1 MTYLRRVSA
10 AAAVRKKSINKK
22 EFSTHLNLN
31 LNKYTLMRGENIM
44 TILYITVNDV
54 KNVRRMNQNHRKM

>member
-1 MTYLRRVSA
+1 MMKAMMMML
-10 AAAVRKKSINKK
+10 KINKNIP
-22 EFSTHLNLN
+22 THLNLN

-54 KNVRRMNQNHRKM
+54 KNVSKMNQNHRKM

>member
-1 MTYLRRVSA
+1 MSA
-10 AAAVRKKSINKK
+10 AAAVRMAVKKL
-22 EFSTHLNLN
+22 STHLNLN